1 MHKGGLLMFKT
12 RFWKNFDWWLFVGAV
27 LLSLIGILVI
37 FSTNFKAAS
46 IAPSV
51 DVRNQIVF
59 LIIALTGF
67 FILAWIDYRVWAKL
81 TRPLYIIMLGLLV
94 VVEFLGKTA
103 LGATRWINL
112 GSFQFQPSELAKI
125 VLIIVFAKFFSEHY
139 DRLDDPRQVLLSLGY
154 LLLPLGLVLA
164 QPDLG
169 TGLVLV
175 VIWFTMAAT
184 SSMPKRYLVALLV
197 VGVMFLPLGIHF
209 LKPYQRS
216 RLETFLKPTANPLG
230 TGYNVVQSTI
240 AVGSGQLFGRG
251 LAAGT
256 QSQLNFLPSQHTDFI
271 FAVLAEKLG
280 FLGGAILLLLFAGL
294 LGRALIVTYFA
305 QDRFGFFLG
314 VGIVAML
321 IFHIV
326 INVGMNMGIMPVTG
340 IPLPFVS
347 YGGTSLLV
355 SLAAIGLLES
365 ISIRHRKIQFGV

>member
-1 MHKGGLLMFKT
+1 MLKS
-12 RFWKNFDWWLFVGAV
+12 RFWKNFDWWLFAGSV
-27 LLSLIGILVI
+27 LLALIGVLVI

-46 IAPSV
+46 IAPSS
-51 DVRNQIVF
+51 DVRNQLIF
-59 LIIALTGF
+59 LGIALGGF
-67 FILAWIDYRVWAKL
+67 FALAYIDYRVWSKL
-81 TRPLYIIMLGLLV
+81 TRPLYLIMLGLLLL
-94 VVEFLGKTA
+94 VEFLGKTA

-112 GSFQFQPSELAKI
+112 GFFQFQPSELAKI
-125 VLIIVFAKFFSEHY
+125 VLIIVFAKFFSDHY
-139 DRLDDPRQVLLSLGY
+139 DRLRDPRQVLLSLGY
-154 LLLPLGLVLA
+154 LILPLGLVLA

-175 VIWFTMAAT
+175 VIWFAMAAA
-184 SSMPKRYLVALLV
+184 SSMPKRYLAALVL
-197 VGVMFLPLGIHF
+197 VGVLFLPVGIHF

-216 RLETFLKPTANPLG
+216 RLETFLEPTANPLG
-230 TGYNVVQSTI
+230 SGYNVVQSTI
-240 AVGSGQLFGRG
+240 AVGSGQLLGRG

-280 FLGGAILLLLFAGL
+280 FVGGAILLILFAAL
-294 LGRALIVTYFA
+294 LGRALVVTYFA

-321 IFHIV
+321 IFHV
-326 INVGMNMGIMPVTG
+326 LINIGMNMGIMPVTG

-355 SLAAIGLLES
+355 SLSAIGLLES